1 MSATIATYSN
11 SAGEVAKKLRL
22 SGNGGFI
29 VAASG
34 ITDEVFESFSFT
46 SIRKRR

>member
-1 MSATIATYSN
+1 
-11 SAGEVAKKLRL
+11 L
-22 SGNGGFI
+22 SGNSGFT

-34 ITDEVFESFSFT
+34 TDDEVFESFSFT